1 MEKRHKYCRQIPFSL
16 DSIEAGIDTLIDI
29 LQQLKQDKD
38 YEDISV
44 FNIDKLEFFGYI
56 LLTDEEYKELLL
68 AKQAESKYR
77 IKIEQ
82 ENLSKIKNELKQIKL

>member
-38 YEDISV
+38 YEDIRV

-56 LLTDEEYKELLL
+56 LLTDEEYKEVLLERRE
-68 AKQAESKYR
+68 QTKYR

-82 ENLSKIKNELKQIKL
+82 ENLAEIENELKQIKQ